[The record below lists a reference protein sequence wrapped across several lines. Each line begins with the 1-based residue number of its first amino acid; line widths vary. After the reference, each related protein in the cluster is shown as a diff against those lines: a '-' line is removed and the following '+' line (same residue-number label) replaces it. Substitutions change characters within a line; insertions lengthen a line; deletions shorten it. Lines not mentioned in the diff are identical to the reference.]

1 MSFGCVS
8 KKASLDQYEKS
19 NKDKGKEQQQDGVV
33 RKR

>member
-19 NKDKGKEQQQDGVV
+19 NKDKGKEQ
-33 RKR
+33 